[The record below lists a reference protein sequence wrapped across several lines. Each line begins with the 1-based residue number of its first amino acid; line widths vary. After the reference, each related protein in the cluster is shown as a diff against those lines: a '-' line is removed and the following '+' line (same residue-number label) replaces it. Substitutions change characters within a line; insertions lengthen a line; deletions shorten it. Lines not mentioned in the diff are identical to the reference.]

1 MEDTRRFHR
10 VTVHLPVAVR
20 QQDSKVFLT
29 ESLDISEGG
38 VLLRGHKDCGL
49 EAGDIVKVHIDGI
62 LGEDQSKMV
71 LHPMKVTR
79 IDDKSIALE
88 FI

>member
-38 VLLRGHKDCGL
+38 VLIRAHEDCGL
-49 EAGDIVKVHIDGI
+49 SAGDMVKVHIDGI

-71 LHPMKVTR
+71 LHPMKVSR
-79 IDDKSIALE
+79 IDSKVIALE
-88 FI
+88 FV